1 MTSSDFQ
8 GLEPVVVVSTEFEA
22 QTKAAVLESEGIDCR
37 VITQTPAWTGSIT
50 LGSSLQGTAV
60 LVKPKDLDRAKE
72 LLEKRIEDSVDLDWD
87 DVDVGERED
96 SLPLSPA
103 GRVPLLVRI
112 VLTIILLSL
121 LLGLLG
127 IVIRFIS

>member
-60 LVKPKDLDRAKE
+60 LVKPQDLERAKAI
-72 LLEKRIEDSVDLDWD
+72 LDNCVADSVDLDWD
-87 DVDVGERED
+87 EVDVGERED
-96 SLPLSPA
+96 YLPVGPV
-103 GRVPLLVRI
+103 GRVPRLAKI
-112 VLTIILLSL
+112 ALTIFLLSL
-121 LLGLLG
+121 LAWLLG
-127 IVIRFIS
+127 IGINLI